1 MKKLYLL
8 LASSLALSFCLQGTF
23 KPQTAE
29 AAFGLEDSPMDNR
42 LAAMD
47 QIHRG
52 DKQAALESY
61 STAIE
66 SATKKFG
73 ANSTF
78 LADLYYEAG
87 SLASQMDQFETA
99 ENHLRKALQ
108 INPRLSMA
116 RIELANVCRRRDKP
130 TEALEQIHRDL
141 ANHPNSLIA
150 RQQFVRWLGQN
161 GKTLTEKSIAHQESL
176 RLLAISQS
184 ANLSM
189 PGAVKAPPVTLPKI
203 KSGGEKAAE
212 EKAKQDAEKL
222 KEEAEK
228 AKSDIE
234 KSKVEAENAEKKKQE
249 AFRRDLE
256 ERARKVERAA
266 KAEKERLDRQDKLDR
281 QERAARAE
289 KAAKAQKPVKSSQP
303 RPENKPEKKPEAK
316 PENQTEEKVK
326 PESKSEGEEQV
337 AKASPKQ
344 EKGSSEKAKKVAA
357 EQVAV
362 PKQQAPAAVGVLP
375 GMYIPV
381 TTPPGGPVGKRS
393 GKGLVPPPPASSF
406 NPYYPVPPPMI
417 PMPAQQPAPKPK
429 KEKPKPPPKKVEE
442 EPEEKAAPASNS
454 GAAPTDQDA
463 EFMLDWAELKSKK
476 GKGK

>member
-8 LASSLALSFCLQGTF
+8 LASSLALSFCLQGTI

-52 DKQAALESY
+52 DRQAALESY

-130 TEALEQIHRDL
+130 TEALEQIQRDL
-141 ANHPNSLIA
+141 GNHPNSLIA

-161 GKTLTEKSIAHQESL
+161 GKTLTDKSIAHQESL

-189 PGAVKAPPVTLPKI
+189 PGAVKAPPVTLPKG
-203 KSGGEKAAE
+203 KTGGEKAAE

-228 AKSDIE
+228 AKADIE
-234 KSKVEAENAEKKKQE
+234 KSKVDAENAEKTKQA
-249 AFRRDLE
+249 AFRHDLE

-266 KAEKERLDRQDKLDR
+266 RAEKDRLDR

-289 KAAKAQKPVKSSQP
+289 KAARAQKPVV
-303 RPENKPEKKPEAK
+303 KKPEAK
-316 PENQTEEKVK
+316 PENKPEEKAK
-326 PESKSEGEEQV
+326 PEAKSEGQEQV

-344 EKGSSEKAKKVAA
+344 EKGNPEKTKKVAA
-357 EQVAV
+357 EQVAA
-362 PKQQAPAAVGVLP
+362 PRQQAPAAVGVLP

-381 TTPPGGPVGKRS
+381 TTPPGGPAGKRS
-393 GKGLVPPPPASSF
+393 NKGLVPPPPASSF

-417 PMPAQQPAPKPK
+417 PMPAAQQPAPKPK
-429 KEKPKPPPKKVEE
+429 KEKPKPPPKKEEE
-442 EPEEKAAPASNS
+442 EPEEKAAPATNS

>member
-1 MKKLYLL
+1 MKKLYFL

-130 TEALEQIHRDL
+130 TEALEQIQRDL
-141 ANHPNSLIA
+141 GNHPNSLIA

-161 GKTLTEKSIAHQESL
+161 GKTLTDKSIAHQESL

-184 ANLSM
+184 ANLSI

-212 EKAKQDAEKL
+212 EKAKLDAEKL

-228 AKSDIE
+228 AKADIE
-234 KSKVEAENAEKKKQE
+234 KSKVEAENAEKTKQA

-266 KAEKERLDRQDKLDR
+266 RAEKERLDR

-289 KAAKAQKPVKSSQP
+289 KAAKAQKPVKSTQSQP
-303 RPENKPEKKPEAK
+303 KAETKPEKRPD
-316 PENQTEEKVK
+316 EKEK

-337 AKASPKQ
+337 AKAQTQP
-344 EKGSSEKAKKVAA
+344 EKTKPEKSKKVAA
-357 EQVAV
+357 EQVAA

-393 GKGLVPPPPASSF
+393 NKGLVPPPPASSF

-417 PMPAQQPAPKPK
+417 PMPAAQQPAPKPK

>member
-289 KAAKAQKPVKSSQP
+289 KAAKAQKPVA
-303 RPENKPEKKPEAK
+303 KKPEAK
-316 PENQTEEKVK
+316 PENKPEEKEK

-337 AKASPKQ
+337 AKTPAKQ
-344 EKGSSEKAKKVAA
+344 DKTKKVAA
-357 EQVAV
+357 EQVAA

-381 TTPPGGPVGKRS
+381 AAPPSGPVGKRS
-393 GKGLVPPPPASSF
+393 KSGTLVPPPPASSF